1 MFDSASQAMLRLR
14 RVRLRVSN
22 AFDSDSQAM
31 LRLRRVRLQV
41 LRTTDGFELSMTWR
55 IAQEF

>member
-1 MFDSASQAMLRLR
+1 MLRLR